1 MSRSAIVFGG
11 NGFIG
16 RHLLQSLL
24 SRGYD
29 RLASVDIREETDP
42 LDGVAYIVGDVRK
55 PLNDLPHEQF
65 DEAYNFAAVHT
76 TPGHED
82 HEYYNTNVYGA
93 VNVTDYCNANG
104 IETIIFTSSIA
115 VYGPDETPKS
125 EDTELEPVSAYGHSK
140 LQAEGVHRM
149 WASSNDSR
157 RLVIVRPAVVFG
169 PNEGGNFTRLPQALK
184 TGIFFYPG
192 GRDTI
197 KGCGY
202 VGELIRTFEFAL
214 NRNQSVYLYNFC
226 YPTPYTIEDICETYC
241 TVADLPRPKGV
252 IPTGLMK
259 LATIPFE
266 ILNALGLR
274 NGICR
279 ARVLKLVHS
288 THITPGRLVEDG
300 YQFETDLEQGLRRW
314 RETPPQGR
322 FT

>member
-11 NGFIG
+11 SGFIG
-16 RHLLQSLL
+16 RHLLQSLIL
-24 SRGYD
+24 RGYD
-29 RLASVDIREETDP
+29 RLASVDIRHENDP
-42 LDGVAYIVGDVRK
+42 LLDVEYINADIRK
-55 PLNDLPHEQF
+55 PLDALPREHF

-93 VNVTDYCNANG
+93 VHVTEYCVAND
-104 IETIIFTSSIA
+104 IETIVFTSSIA
-115 VYGPDETPKS
+115 VYGPDESPKS
-125 EDTELEPVSAYGHSK
+125 EDTALEPASAYGHSK
-140 LQAEGVHRM
+140 LQAEGIHKLWAASDEVHK
-149 WASSNDSR
+149 
-157 RLVIVRPAVVFG
+157 LVIVRPAVVFG

-184 TGIFFYPG
+184 TGVFFYPG
-192 GRDTI
+192 RRDTI

-202 VGELIRTFEFAL
+202 VGELIRSFEFAL

-241 TVADLPRPKGV
+241 AVAGLPRPKGV

-266 ILNALGLR
+266 VLNAIGIR

-288 THITPGRLVEDG
+288 THIVQARLVQDG
-300 YQFETDLEQGLRRW
+300 YQFQTDLEQGLRNW
-314 RETPPQGR
+314 RETSPQGR
-322 FT
+322 SI

>member
-11 NGFIG
+11 SGFIG
-16 RHLLQSLL
+16 RHLLNSLL

-29 RLASVDIREETDP
+29 RLVSVDIRREDNP
-42 LDGVAYIVGDVRK
+42 LEGVEYVHGDVRK
-55 PLNDLPHEQF
+55 PLDEVLFGTF

-93 VNVTDYCNANG
+93 INVTNYCAANK
-104 IETIIFTSSIA
+104 IDTIVFTSSIA

-125 EDTELEPVSAYGHSK
+125 EESSMEPVSAYGHSK
-140 LQAEGVHRM
+140 LQAEGVHRI
-149 WASSNDSR
+149 WAAANDQR
-157 RLVIVRPAVVFG
+157 RLAIVRPAVVFG

-184 TGIFFYPG
+184 TGVFFYPG
-192 GRDTI
+192 RRDTI

-202 VGELIRTFEFAL
+202 VEELIRTFEFAL
-214 NRNQSVYLYNFC
+214 SRNQSAYLYNFC

-241 TVADLPRPKGV
+241 TVATLPRPKGV

-266 ILNALGLR
+266 ILNALGIR

-288 THITPGRLVEDG
+288 THITPNRLVEDG
-300 YQFETDLEQGLRRW
+300 YEFDTDLETGLRRW
-314 RETPPQGR
+314 QAAAPEGR
-322 FT
+322 FV